1 MTKSGFFKE
10 FWRFLREEKLLWI
23 MPIVVALLLLF
34 GVLLL
39 TESSSSV
46 MPFVYSVD

>member
-1 MTKSGFFKE
+1 MAKFIKE

-23 MPIVVALLLLF
+23 MPIIVTLLLLL

-46 MPFVYSVD
+46 MPFVYTVD